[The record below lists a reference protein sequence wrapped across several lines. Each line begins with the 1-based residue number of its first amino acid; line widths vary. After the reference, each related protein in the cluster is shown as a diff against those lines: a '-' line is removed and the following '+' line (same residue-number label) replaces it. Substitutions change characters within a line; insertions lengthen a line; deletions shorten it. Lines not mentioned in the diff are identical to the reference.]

1 MHPDDHKMNIT
12 AAQYTQDADG
22 NITGIAATI
31 EGQQMQVPI
40 DEMNRYYDELIHQ
53 DDIGMITIL
62 DAE

>member
-1 MHPDDHKMNIT
+1 MHPDDQKMNIT

-40 DEMNRYYDELIHQ
+40 DKMNRYYDELIHQ
-53 DDIGMITIL
+53 DDIDMITIL